1 MTDRRVIANKKAAGA
16 PAGLTLIEVLIAM
29 AILGIGLAVIFQ
41 GIGLGLRVR
50 RDSEVIRRI
59 AVVADRELNRL
70 QIDAVPPEEPRSG
83 EEGGVSW
90 TVEQHPDITYG
101 GGEDEERETN
111 LVPVRITVT
120 ADNGRSREI
129 VTLMRKDEE

>member
-1 MTDRRVIANKKAAGA
+1 MADRRVDGPRITTGA

-41 GIGLGLRVR
+41 GIGLGLRLR
-50 RDSEVIRRI
+50 RDSEVVRRI

-70 QIDAVPPEEPRSG
+70 QIAAVPPDEPLAG
-83 EEGGVSW
+83 EEKGVSW
-90 TVEQHPDITYG
+90 TVEQQPDIAYG
-101 GGEDEERETN
+101 TGEDEKGATN